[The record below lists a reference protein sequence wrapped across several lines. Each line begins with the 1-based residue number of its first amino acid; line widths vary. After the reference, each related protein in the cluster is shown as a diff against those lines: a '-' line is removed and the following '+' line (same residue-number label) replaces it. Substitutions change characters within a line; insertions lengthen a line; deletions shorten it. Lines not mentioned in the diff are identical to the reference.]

1 MFHLE
6 QTRLPW
12 GRRRAAR
19 GSLAATAAL
28 CSQGADF
35 LFLRRENWQLR
46 SSATAFWGALKS
58 HDPMVDLPVH
68 TQRPGSSQTRPDAT
82 WFRGK
87 GTEAGVSETETPRA
101 PFPWAQGP
109 AAPQP
114 LFPEAPA
121 HADAEVRRPHETAW
135 GRKELI

>member
-1 MFHLE
+1 MLHLE

-87 GTEAGVSETETPRA
+87 GTEAGVSETETPWA
-101 PFPWAQGP
+101 PFPWARDQQPRSPSSPRPRRMLMRRCGGP
-109 AAPQP
+109 TKRHGA
-114 LFPEAPA
+114 
-121 HADAEVRRPHETAW
+121 
-135 GRKELI
+135 GRS

>member
-87 GTEAGVSETETPRA
+87 STEAGVSETETPWA

>member
-58 HDPMVDLPVH
+58 HDPMVDLPEH
-68 TQRPGSSQTRPDAT
+68 TQRPGSSQTRLDAT

-87 GTEAGVSETETPRA
+87 STEAGVSETETPRA